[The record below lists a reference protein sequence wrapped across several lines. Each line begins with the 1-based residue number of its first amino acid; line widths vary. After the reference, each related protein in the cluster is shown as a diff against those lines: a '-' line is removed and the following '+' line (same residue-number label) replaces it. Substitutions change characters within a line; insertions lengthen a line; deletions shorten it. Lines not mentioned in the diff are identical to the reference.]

1 MTSPTEISLATSSPS
16 TSEISSLGFRVDNT
30 NEHFKTLKADRTFWQ
45 DEVLIDLQQA
55 ETHDAPNY
63 ATIDLHNRHV
73 LHPVGRYI
81 NHSCEPTA
89 YIDLARQAVVALREI
104 QPGDEITFNYLT
116 TERRIVA
123 PFDCH
128 CGSERCVRRV
138 E

>member
-1 MTSPTEISLATSSPS
+1 MTSPTEMSPATSYSS
-16 TSEISSLGFRVDNT
+16 TSEISSRGFRVDNR
-30 NEHFKTLKADRTFWQ
+30 NEHFKTLKADRTFGR

-73 LHPVGRYI
+73 LHPIGRYI
-81 NHSCEPTA
+81 NHSCEPTS

-104 QPGDEITFNYLT
+104 QPGEEITFDYLS
-116 TERRIVA
+116 TERQIVS

-128 CGSERCVRRV
+128 CGSQRCVGRV